1 MLFLLAIL
9 MNFQVNY
16 NNDHDRITGSHTGAI
31 QAYGGMADP
40 SVGGGG
46 SGGRIA
52 LYQSS
57 HHTIPPYR
65 GMYNVQGGQGNP
77 ATGAEPGASGTVYIE
92 DPITGASSLL
102 VDNNG
107 RKQRAE
113 KSEIPNEGRR
123 LDLGIDEAGY
133 HRGSSF
139 MSRAGHTIQSSAATY
154 VSIPILNS
162 YCENYDSTSHVLM
175 NLFDQTLAPEKHQY
189 YTADSGSATITIRLA
204 NNITFVNHLKI
215 YPESRFPTRF
225 KVLD

>member
-1 MLFLLAIL
+1 
-9 MNFQVNY
+9 
-16 NNDHDRITGSHTGAI
+16 
-31 QAYGGMADP
+31 MADP

-65 GMYNVQGGQGNP
+65 GVYNVQGGQGNP

-107 RKQRAE
+107 QKQRAE

-139 MSRAGHTIQSSAATY
+139 MSRAGHSIQSSAATY

>member
-1 MLFLLAIL
+1 MFLLAIL

-31 QAYGGMADP
+31 QAYGGMADL

-65 GMYNVQGGQGNP
+65 GVYNVQGGQGNP

-107 RKQRAE
+107 QKQRAE

-154 VSIPILNS
+154 VSIPILSS
-162 YCENYDSTSHVLM
+162 YCENYDSSSHVLM
-175 NLFDQTLAPEKHQY
+175 NLFDQTLAAEKHQY
-189 YTADSGSATITIRLA
+189 YTADTGSATITIRLA

>member
-1 MLFLLAIL
+1 
-9 MNFQVNY
+9 
-16 NNDHDRITGSHTGAI
+16 
-31 QAYGGMADP
+31 MADP

-65 GMYNVQGGQGNP
+65 GVYNVQGGQGNP

-107 RKQRAE
+107 QKQRAE
-113 KSEIPNEGRR
+113 KLEIPNEGRR

-225 KVLD
+225 KVLDSVYIPYMTFI

>member
-1 MLFLLAIL
+1 MFLLAIL

-40 SVGGGG
+40 SAGGGG

-65 GMYNVQGGQGNP
+65 GVYNVQGGQGNP

-162 YCENYDSTSHVLM
+162 YCENYDSSSHVLM

-189 YTADSGSATITIRLA
+189 YTANTGSATITIRLA

>member
-40 SVGGGG
+40 TVGGGG

-65 GMYNVQGGQGNP
+65 GVYNVQGGQGNP

-154 VSIPILNS
+154 VSIPILSS
-162 YCENYDSTSHVLM
+162 YCENYDSSSHVLM

>member
-1 MLFLLAIL
+1 
-9 MNFQVNY
+9 
-16 NNDHDRITGSHTGAI
+16 
-31 QAYGGMADP
+31 MADP

-65 GMYNVQGGQGNP
+65 GVYNVQGGQGNP

-107 RKQRAE
+107 QKQRAE

-154 VSIPILNS
+154 VSIPLLYS
-162 YCENYDSTSHVLM
+162 YCENYDSSSHVLM
-175 NLFDQTLAPEKHQY
+175 NLFDQTLAPEKHQC

>member
-1 MLFLLAIL
+1 
-9 MNFQVNY
+9 
-16 NNDHDRITGSHTGAI
+16 
-31 QAYGGMADP
+31 MADP

-65 GMYNVQGGQGNP
+65 GVYNVQGGQGNP

-92 DPITGASSLL
+92 DPITGANSLL

-107 RKQRAE
+107 QKQRAE

-154 VSIPILNS
+154 VSIPLLYS
-162 YCENYDSTSHVLM
+162 YCENYDSSSHVLM

-189 YTADSGSATITIRLA
+189 YTADTGSATITIRLA